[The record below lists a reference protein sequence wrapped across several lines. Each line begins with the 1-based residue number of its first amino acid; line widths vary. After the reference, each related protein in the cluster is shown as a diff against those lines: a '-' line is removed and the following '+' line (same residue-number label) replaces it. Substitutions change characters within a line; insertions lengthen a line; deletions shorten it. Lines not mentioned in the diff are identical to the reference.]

1 MRNTLVA
8 FGLGFILCLFLQGE
22 QAARPVVVPVHAGQ
36 SANVPPP
43 ERPYAST
50 FPNTFGYQGAA
61 LEGVPHRLTPYE
73 FDRMERYLA
82 LSRADYTSAAPMTE
96 EQLQYNRLWNR
107 DYRTWN
113 NNHQSAFTPVSFPM
127 P

>member
-8 FGLGFILCLFLQGE
+8 FGLGFVLCLFFQSE
-22 QAARPVVVPVHAGQ
+22 QTARPVVVPVHAGQ
-36 SANVPPP
+36 PANLPQQD
-43 ERPYAST
+43 RSYPYM
-50 FPNTFGYQGAA
+50 FPNNHSYQGAA

-82 LSRADYTSAAPMTE
+82 LSRSDYTSAAPMTE

-107 DYRTWN
+107 DAKTWHN
-113 NNHQSAFTPVSFPM
+113 SHQSAFTPVSFPM